1 MDLNTT
7 FVAISSKVFGHT
19 KAIVANAQIKRVT
32 VGLNLTHYIMGATNR
47 KQVNI
52 TG

>member
-1 MDLNTT
+1 M
-7 FVAISSKVFGHT
+7 
-19 KAIVANAQIKRVT
+19 KAIVANAQIKRET
-32 VGLNLTHYIMGATNR
+32 VGLNPTSYIMGDTNR